1 MVRPLPSVVGATLSL
16 PPPDKA
22 LCWSWCGGYKH
33 IQVCGCFRGL
43 IQANVVSPLLQLP
56 GVFAVTE
63 ILAPAGVL
71 VVTEEPVKQTT
82 V

>member
-1 MVRPLPSVVGATLSL
+1 M
-16 PPPDKA
+16 
-22 LCWSWCGGYKH
+22 
-33 IQVCGCFRGL
+33 
-43 IQANVVSPLLQLP
+43 VSPLLQLP